1 MELGTEEMLAVGKD
15 KALVVDTVLL
25 ESVYIL
31 PRVVWPEPLVASVL
45 AVLVLV

>member
-1 MELGTEEMLAVGKD
+1 MEPGTEEMLAVGKD
-15 KALVVDTVLL
+15 KALVVDTVLM

-31 PRVVWPEPLVASVL
+31 PRVVWLGPSVVSAL

>member
-1 MELGTEEMLAVGKD
+1 MEPGTEEMLAVGKD
-15 KALVVDTVLL
+15 KALVVDMTLL

-31 PRVVWPEPLVASVL
+31 PRVVWPEPLVVWAL

>member
-1 MELGTEEMLAVGKD
+1 MEPGTEDMLAVGKD
-15 KALVVDTVLL
+15 KVLVADMVLL

-31 PRVVWPEPLVASVL
+31 PRVVWPEPLVVSAV